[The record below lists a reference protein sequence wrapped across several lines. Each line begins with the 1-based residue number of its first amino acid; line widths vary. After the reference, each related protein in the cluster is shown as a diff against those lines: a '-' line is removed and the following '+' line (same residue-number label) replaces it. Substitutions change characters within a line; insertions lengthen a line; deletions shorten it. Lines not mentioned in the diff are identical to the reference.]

1 MSKLSP
7 LPILRGN
14 VKKARKWTPG
24 AYLKFFFY
32 SVLAAKTRGQVG
44 RGEKPLS
51 LQLCLGSIFPAIPL
65 CFYTFK
71 SGKVFGLTVQTFP
84 LISAMRPK

>member
-51 LQLCLGSIFPAIPL
+51 LQLCLGSISQPYL
-65 CFYTFK
+65 CAFTPSK
-71 SGKVFGLTVQTFP
+71 VGKYL
-84 LISAMRPK
+84 A